1 MADQRTILGEQQK
14 YYRARA
20 PEYDDWWFRRGRYD
34 GGPDHTAAWNT
45 EVAFVEAAL
54 GKLLP
59 VENALELACGTGL
72 WTRHLATGA
81 ARLTAVDAVPEVI
94 AINRQQVTA
103 GNVEYIQADL
113 FQWRPAERYDLVF
126 FGFWLSHIPGAALEE
141 FWDMVAGCLNPGG
154 RVFFVDNMPAP
165 GGTKLGKPN
174 LSQPNWGGERRLGE
188 GEEIVERTLAD
199 GRNFRIVKNYF
210 EPDALMAQ
218 LAMRGWRGRVRSSGD
233 FFIFGALQRAAQ
245 G

>member
-1 MADQRTILGEQQK
+1 MADQRTILGEQQE

-34 GGPDHTAAWNT
+34 GGPDHTDAWNS
-45 EVAFVEAAL
+45 EVASVEAAL
-54 GKLLP
+54 SEILP
-59 VENALELACGTGL
+59 VGNVLELASGTGI
-72 WTRHLATGA
+72 WTRHLAAGA
-81 ARLTAVDAVPEVI
+81 ARVTAIDAAPEVI

-103 GNVEYIQADL
+103 GKVEYIQADL
-113 FQWRPAERYDLVF
+113 FEWRPAETYDLVF

-165 GGTKLGKPN
+165 GGTNLGKLN
-174 LSQPNWGGERRLGE
+174 LSQPNWGGERRLVE